1 MSKSN
6 IRKITVD
13 PTKCNTDSRRPSV
26 FERLGT
32 KPAVTATGQNTSD
45 YCRNWALNG
54 SCSYGKNC
62 KYANTHT
69 LISPSKRA
77 KKDNA
82 ISNTTGLVEDPFK
95 RLTSKIVKKP
105 SHSPDLNLEEWNQTD
120 LEYEDE
126 KVLERRR
133 QLLQRELE
141 IQMKKDKE
149 VHGKEKVRQKKKAMS
164 SSSSSRTSSTSSS
177 SSSSSSEDSSSSSTS
192 DSRKK
197 VKKMKLKRHH
207 SASTDYDEE
216 KERRRKLKIK
226 RLGTKNEKPVTKK
239 KRKIDAGS
247 IKKDIS
253 VRTNKKCAS
262 TSSSSRKHSTGSRV
276 RSPTVQVSSSAVAST
291 PPTLLGSSV
300 SVAHHL
306 PSNKTRERNRSDS
319 PKIIKGRESEKDD
332 RHYKKLRDTDDV
344 PSKENIKNKSFEKL
358 KEQDKEKNRTLDEKM
373 KTDDRLKAKCK
384 EKDVRSRTPS
394 ISERTKHQYNKETVS
409 TKSRRSRTPEKPS
422 RSKREVTPSRNQER
436 LSSSSRSRDVEKKDR
451 ENHKNDKN
459 KDREEIRKSE
469 QGKQRQSSS
478 QDEAHR
484 KNVNKDFDE
493 KSYLND
499 KTRQKSRECRDK
511 DHARDERNHT
521 RFSRD
526 QRDPQRD
533 KEKDDTQE
541 RCRERQRDRDRER
554 DRERERERD
563 RDRERDRERER
574 ERDRERDRDRDRE
587 RDRDKEPIKTRDRD
601 VSSLVPSASI
611 SLTADKNSR
620 YARDKE
626 RIAGKES
633 AYEKASTRDR
643 RSDRERERSETKALN
658 ERDRTSSQRFDTRY
672 DRNGADKDALNR
684 KATNSP
690 RDRVD
695 RFPRERSLDKVPLLE
710 KTVHPPST
718 ASSVPLLPPV
728 PPSTTSSSSAVAIT
742 PALSASRDHLIDR
755 VDSAHYERDRHRRFS
770 TRYERGHGSEHDRK
784 ESRVTPTKIDRVVE
798 RRDAS
803 PRRAIE
809 IERSFNRNYGR
820 LGADHW
826 EDQEESNPHLDY
838 RDHHAHEDDRRK
850 IIDGRRYESPFDE
863 RRGIREER
871 SRDSRYV
878 VQTGDRPSFDDHRHH
893 HHHHRHPIYSGE
905 KLRSGG
911 SALRDEAVPNDDWE
925 AHHREVEH
933 GRDRSYT
940 AVDWEEREWRA
951 RALWGSRDS
960 LPRSEAHDD
969 EWAARYENSLSD
981 WKANENRKWDNQA
994 VHIRGH
1000 YRNER
1005 SKEVELGESTSHNKR
1020 RPYTNPEVREECPV
1034 HTSKQVSL
1042 YGSMKEEPINKKL
1055 MELAEGRLHTNRE
1068 KSVEIYQKK
1077 NAPKE
1082 KSEVKETH
1090 LPEPK
1095 RSCIE
1100 ESLQTLHTESD
1111 LSDISDDP
1119 DDILNMEEE
1128 ITDAESN
1135 KLRLTKKTPDIAQKE
1150 QQSITQ
1156 ETTQPSPKE
1165 SIEDTVFNA
1174 KGKDNTVTMAFRNM
1188 DDENME
1194 TMDFEEISDGE
1205 LEEDIKTSG
1214 KGLGDALGVDWESFV
1229 KEMQPRRPLSS
1240 GQHNAENRWQCK
1252 AIFHRIGISFKYAG
1266 EDTIN
1271 KFSQKYGKEDHTDL
1285 FLDNVALVHTALTRN
1300 EFLRNLSNNLLPS
1313 MDDLVYRHENTSN
1326 DDLEYD
1332 IEALKPCTTLYETA
1346 KCLLQ
1351 QVI

>member
-82 ISNTTGLVEDPFK
+82 ISTTTGLVEDPFK

-207 SASTDYDEE
+207 SASTDYDED

-226 RLGTKNEKPVTKK
+226 RLGTKNEKPATKK
-239 KRKIDAGS
+239 KRKIDVGS

-253 VRTNKKCAS
+253 ARANKKCVPSA
-262 TSSSSRKHSTGSRV
+262 TSRKHSNTTRG
-276 RSPTVQVSSSAVAST
+276 RSPAVQVATSVVAST
-291 PPTLLGSSV
+291 PPTLLGSSI
-300 SVAHHL
+300 SVPHHI
-306 PSNKTRERNRSDS
+306 PSNKVRERNRSDS
-319 PKIIKGRESEKDD
+319 PKTIKGRESEKDD
-332 RHYKKLRDTDDV
+332 RHYKKMRDADDI
-344 PSKENIKNKSFEKL
+344 PSKESVKSKSFDKL
-358 KEQDKEKNRTLDEKM
+358 KEQDKEKNRTIDEKI
-373 KTDDRLKAKCK
+373 KVDDRLKAKCK
-384 EKDVRSRTPS
+384 DKDIRSRTPS
-394 ISERTKHQYNKETVS
+394 ASDRSKHPYNKESVS
-409 TKSRRSRTPEKPS
+409 AKSRRSRTPEKPS
-422 RSKREVTPSRNQER
+422 RSKREVTPPRNQER
-436 LSSSSRSRDVEKKDR
+436 LSSSSRSRDTEKKDR
-451 ENHKNDKN
+451 DNHKSDKS

-469 QGKQRQSSS
+469 QVKQRQSSS
-478 QDEAHR
+478 QDETHR
-484 KNVNKDFDE
+484 KNINKDFDE

-511 DHARDERNHT
+511 DHVRDERNHT
-521 RFSRD
+521 RFGRD

-533 KEKDDTQE
+533 KEKDDTQ
-541 RCRERQRDRDRER
+541 DRLA
-554 DRERERERD
+554 
-563 RDRERDRERER
+563 
-574 ERDRERDRDRDRE
+574 
-587 RDRDKEPIKTRDRD
+587 T
-601 VSSLVPSASI
+601 
-611 SLTADKNSR
+611 DKNTR
-620 YARDKE
+620 YGRDKE
-626 RIAGKES
+626 RITGKETF
-633 AYEKASTRDR
+633 EKANTRDR
-643 RSDRERERSETKALN
+643 RSDRERERSETKALS
-658 ERDRTSSQRFDTRY
+658 ERDRSSSQRFDARY
-672 DRNGADKDALNR
+672 DRNGADKDTLNR

-695 RFPRERSLDKVPLLE
+695 RFPRERSLDKAPLLE
-710 KTVHPPST
+710 KTVHPPAT
-718 ASSVPLLPPV
+718 ASSAPLLPPV
-728 PPSTTSSSSAVAIT
+728 PPCTTSSSSSAVAIT
-742 PALSASRDHLIDR
+742 PAISASRDHLIDR
-755 VDSAHYERDRHRRFS
+755 VDSTHYERDRHRRFS

-798 RRDAS
+798 RRDSS

-809 IERSFNRNYGR
+809 IERNFNRNYGR

-826 EDQEESNPHLDY
+826 EDQEETNPHLDY
-838 RDHHAHEDDRRK
+838 RDHHTHEDDRRK
-850 IIDGRRYESPFDE
+850 IIDGRRYDSPFDE
-863 RRGIREER
+863 RRGVREER

-878 VQTGDRPSFDDHRHH
+878 VQTNDRPAFDDHRRH
-893 HHHHRHPIYSGE
+893 HHHHRHPIYSGD
-905 KLRSGG
+905 KLRSGS
-911 SALRDEAVPNDDWE
+911 SALRDETVPNDDWD

-951 RALWGSRDS
+951 RTLWGSRDS

-969 EWAARYENSLSD
+969 EWTARYENSLSD
-981 WKANENRKWDNQA
+981 WKTNENRKWDNQP
-994 VHIRGH
+994 VHMRGH
-1000 YRNER
+1000 YRNDR

-1020 RPYTNPEVREECPV
+1020 RPYTNSEVREECPV
-1034 HTSKQVSL
+1034 HTSKQASL

-1068 KSVEIYQKK
+1068 KSVEVYQKK
-1077 NAPKE
+1077 NTQRE

-1128 ITDAESN
+1128 VTDAESN
-1135 KLRLTKKTPDIAQKE
+1135 KLRSTKKTPDSVQRE
-1150 QQSITQ
+1150 QQPVAQ
-1156 ETTQPSPKE
+1156 ETAQSSPKE

-1174 KGKDNTVTMAFRNM
+1174 KGKDSTVTMTFRNM

-1266 EDTIN
+1266 EDTVD
-1271 KFSQKYGKEDHTDL
+1271 KFSQKYGKEDQTGV

-1300 EFLRNLSNNLLPS
+1300 EFLSNLSNNLLPS
-1313 MDDLVYRHENTSN
+1313 MDDLVYRHENANN

-1332 IEALKPCTTLYETA
+1332 IDTLTPCTALYETA

-1351 QVI
+1351 QAV